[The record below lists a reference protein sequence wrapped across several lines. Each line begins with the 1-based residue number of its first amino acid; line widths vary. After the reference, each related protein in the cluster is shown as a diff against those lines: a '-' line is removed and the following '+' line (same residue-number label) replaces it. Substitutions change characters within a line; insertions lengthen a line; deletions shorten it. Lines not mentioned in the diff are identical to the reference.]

1 MFISVFAHAL
11 LVIIPPRAIIMVMR
25 IAP

>member
-1 MFISVFAHAL
+1 MFISVFAQVL